1 MLAEQQDPNP
11 TGKAMKAM
19 TKRVWMEWPL
29 SPDLLSQL
37 TGFAEVVDDG
47 DMKKLPGSTIITGIR
62 RYYDGE
68 FLDRVGP
75 SLVMIAKPGIGV
87 DNIDLEAATS
97 RGILVCNTPDAP
109 SESTAEH
116 AVALLMAVA
125 KRVMVGDK
133 QVRGAADIGRDEMR
147 GTELLGST
155 LGIVGYGRI
164 GRRVAEM
171 CAMGIKMNVTIF
183 DPLLDD
189 NFQLPPGVSRT
200 DDLDQIF
207 AQNQFV
213 TLHTPLLPATRHLA
227 NERRLR
233 MMKPGSYL
241 INASRGGVVDESA
254 LIRVLQE
261 GHLAG
266 AGLDVFDPE
275 PPLADNPL
283 LKMRNVVLTPHIASN
298 TDAGMAAMQ
307 EGTVENM
314 VKILKGEK
322 PTWIANKEAW
332 PGRMKD
338 TTN

>member
-1 MLAEQQDPNP
+1 
-11 TGKAMKAM
+11 
-19 TKRVWMEWPL
+19 MEWPL
-29 SPDLLSQL
+29 APSLHARL
-37 TGFAEVVDDG
+37 TEYAEVVDDG
-47 DMKKLPGSTIITGIR
+47 DMEKLPGSMVITGIR
-62 RYYDGE
+62 RFYDGE
-68 FLDRVGP
+68 FMDRVGP
-75 SLVMIAKPGIGV
+75 SLMQIAKPGIGV
-87 DNIDLEAATS
+87 DNIDMEAATS

-171 CAMGIKMNVTIF
+171 CALGIRMKVTIY
-183 DPLLDD
+183 DPLLPGDA
-189 NFQLPPGVSRT
+189 QLPMGVDRIY
-200 DDLDQIF
+200 DLDQIF

-213 TLHTPLLPATRHLA
+213 TLHTPLLPETRHLA
-227 NERRLR
+227 NEKRLR
-233 MMKPGSYL
+233 MMQPGSYL
-241 INASRGGVVDESA
+241 INASRGAVVDEAA
-254 LIRVLQE
+254 LIRVLEE

-275 PPLADNPL
+275 PPLPNNPL

-298 TDAGMAAMQ
+298 TDAGVAAMQ
-307 EGTVENM
+307 AGTVENM
-314 VKILKGEK
+314 VKVLKGER
-322 PTWIANKEAW
+322 PTWIANTEAW
-332 PGRMKD
+332 PGRMKQA
-338 TTN
+338 NS